1 MFVASCAVIDYVGTN
16 FQDQSDYAV
25 SLLAVDRERQSLSL
39 EGVVSS
45 EGTMPLD
52 LLTTR
57 EGAYM
62 LI

>member
-1 MFVASCAVIDYVGTN
+1 MMLGKELKITEASVY
-16 FQDQSDYAV
+16 
-25 SLLAVDRERQSLSL
+25 LLLLLLLLDRERQSLSL